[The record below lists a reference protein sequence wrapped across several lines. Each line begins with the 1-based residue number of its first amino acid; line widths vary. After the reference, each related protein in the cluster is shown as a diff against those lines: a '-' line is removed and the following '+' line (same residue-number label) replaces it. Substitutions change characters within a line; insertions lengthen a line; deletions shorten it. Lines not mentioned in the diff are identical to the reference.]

1 MTHQVFVA
9 FVLGGMIAGSV
20 GLLAAR
26 MGVFLSFVG
35 PTAVPIIARL
45 LTFAEGPASVMAGM
59 AGLFTLVIVF
69 TGWKFHKIIDSG
81 LRLRFEN
88 SELVATLASEK
99 AVVEQLN
106 GQLRGE
112 IEERKSV
119 EAALMV
125 AQSELEQKVKERTSQ
140 LESAIAQL
148 RGEMEQRQRLDEQ
161 LQQAQKM
168 ESVGR
173 LAGGIAHDFN
183 NLLTVMLGYAELARS
198 TALNQVALETYL
210 EGIQNTAQRASDLT
224 QQLLAF
230 SRRQIINPEVVSLN
244 HLLFD
249 MLPMLRRVINENIE
263 LITVP
268 SPALWTTWA
277 DPGEI
282 QRVIINL
289 VLNARDAMPQG
300 GKLTVATEN
309 LYVDHFGTE
318 SYPDVIPGDYSLLTV
333 KDTGIGI
340 PEDIKAHI
348 FEPFFTTKGVGEGT
362 GLGLSICYGII
373 TQIGGFMA
381 VDSEVG
387 KGTTI
392 RVFLPRV
399 EGESRTSEQKA
410 KFKHLPKGNETVLV
424 VEDEIIL
431 RHLVCQVLESHG
443 YRVLQAANGA
453 EAIESTRSAME
464 PVDLLITDIV
474 MPQMGGVELARLTR
488 TKWPNI
494 RILFISGYTNAA
506 DIKEMVSIGGESLRK
521 PFLPHQLVVKVRE
534 VLDDTPSLT
543 IYT

>member
-1 MTHQVFVA
+1 
-9 FVLGGMIAGSV
+9 
-20 GLLAAR
+20 
-26 MGVFLSFVG
+26 
-35 PTAVPIIARL
+35 
-45 LTFAEGPASVMAGM
+45 
-59 AGLFTLVIVF
+59 
-69 TGWKFHKIIDSG
+69 
-81 LRLRFEN
+81 
-88 SELVATLASEK
+88 
-99 AVVEQLN
+99 
-106 GQLRGE
+106 
-112 IEERKSV
+112 
-119 EAALMV
+119 
-125 AQSELEQKVKERTSQ
+125 
-140 LESAIAQL
+140 
-148 RGEMEQRQRLDEQ
+148 
-161 LQQAQKM
+161 
-168 ESVGR
+168 
-173 LAGGIAHDFN
+173 
-183 NLLTVMLGYAELARS
+183 
-198 TALNQVALETYL
+198 
-210 EGIQNTAQRASDLT
+210 
-224 QQLLAF
+224 
-230 SRRQIINPEVVSLN
+230 
-244 HLLFD
+244 
-249 MLPMLRRVINENIE
+249 
-263 LITVP
+263 
-268 SPALWTTWA
+268 
-277 DPGEI
+277 
-282 QRVIINL
+282 
-289 VLNARDAMPQG
+289 MPQG

-410 KFKHLPKGNETVLV
+410 KFKHPPKGNETVLV

-431 RHLVCQVLESHG
+431 RHLICQVLESHG

-543 IYT
+543 IST